1 MDDLLVWGGHHALSI
16 NLNDPMSHA
25 DAAPLSD
32 SPSHQAADLSVK
44 GQVTVLGK
52 ELSGVRRLSFLE
64 PSAPCILLSEKLPQ
78 LGFGHLNLFVSL
90 HKK

>member
-1 MDDLLVWGGHHALSI
+1 MDDLLVRGGHHALSV

-44 GQVTVLGK
+44 GQVTHLGQETK
-52 ELSGVRRLSFLE
+52 WGQKTVFSGTFCPLRSPF
-64 PSAPCILLSEKLPQ
+64 
-78 LGFGHLNLFVSL
+78 
-90 HKK
+90 

>member
-1 MDDLLVWGGHHALSI
+1 MDDLLVRGGHHALSV

-44 GQVTVLGK
+44 GQVGYCLGQGTEWGQKTVF
-52 ELSGVRRLSFLE
+52 SGNFC
-64 PSAPCILLSEKLPQ
+64 P
-78 LGFGHLNLFVSL
+78 L
-90 HKK
+90 HSPF